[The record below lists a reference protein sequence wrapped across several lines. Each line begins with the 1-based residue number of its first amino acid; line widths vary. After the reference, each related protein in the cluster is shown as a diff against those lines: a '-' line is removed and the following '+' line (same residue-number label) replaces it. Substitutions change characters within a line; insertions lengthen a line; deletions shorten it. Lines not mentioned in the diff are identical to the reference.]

1 MSGNQATK
9 NGAAAVVGV
18 LAVLAIIA
26 GLGMTFL
33 SGQDDN
39 EATGPEDR
47 ESARLVVFTGV
58 WGHFEPGGGTN
69 GNGEPTSIFVG
80 DDRDLTITYFIDG
93 VPHAATR
100 DEVQVGVWAEYL
112 AIHPGAEVRLL
123 IEQHGTG
130 GFLLCSITVNGRTLT
145 PDGYMR
151 RNDAGDC
158 EVSGTV
164 Q

>member
-1 MSGNQATK
+1 MSDNQATK
-9 NGAAAVVGV
+9 NGAGAVLGV
-18 LAVLAIIA
+18 LGLLAVMA

-33 SGQDDN
+33 GGQDDN
-39 EATGPEDR
+39 EVTGSEDR
-47 ESARLVVFTGV
+47 ESARLVVLTGV
-58 WGHFEPGGGTN
+58 WGHFEPGGGMD
-69 GNGEPTSIFVG
+69 GNGEPTSLFVG
-80 DDRDLTITYFIDG
+80 DDRDVTITYFIDG

-123 IEQHGTG
+123 IEQHGVG
-130 GFLLCSITVNGRTLT
+130 GFLMCSIMVNGRTLT
-145 PDGYMR
+145 PDGYMH

-158 EVSGTV
+158 EVSGIV